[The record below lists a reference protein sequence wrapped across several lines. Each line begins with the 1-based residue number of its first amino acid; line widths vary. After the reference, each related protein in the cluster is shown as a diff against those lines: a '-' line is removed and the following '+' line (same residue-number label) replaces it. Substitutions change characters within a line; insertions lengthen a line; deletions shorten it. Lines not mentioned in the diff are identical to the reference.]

1 MQLDYINIENFRP
14 FKHLDIDLHPKMNVF
29 IGLNGAGKTAI
40 LDCIAICFIPF
51 ISKLSK
57 VNLFP
62 RENPLTLKDTDIHI
76 GTEKLNINA
85 YINYNTENACKWWV
99 SKEFGSN
106 RNLNNFE
113 YLNDYIKKLLNSL
126 VENPTTNLPIIS
138 YYSTSRMNFDNTFKV
153 NSNRSKYEYN
163 QFLAY
168 NKSLFTGLNSFNDF
182 IIWFEDEEGYEDK
195 MRLDKDHNY
204 RNPKLQTVRRAI
216 ETFLNSFETN
226 RIEFKNIRIKKE
238 RNENSVKYQNH
249 IVSSL
254 VISKNNVDFQ
264 LEQLSSGEKM
274 MIMLIVDIARR
285 MSIAN
290 PTLTNPLLGE
300 GIILIDEI
308 DLHLHP
314 QWQREIIPALNNTF
328 PNCQFIVTTHSPQV
342 LSRLKKE
349 NIFIIEDDKIVKN
362 PPHTYGK
369 DTNSILFEI
378 FNTLERPKHIQE
390 KFDTCYKLIELEKF
404 DKANE
409 ILTDL
414 SNVLDE
420 DDSEIIKVKS
430 LLTFY
435 EQ

>member
-1 MQLDYINIENFRP
+1 MQIESIYLENFRP
-14 FKHLDIDLHPKMNVF
+14 FKDLRIKFNSNLNVI

-40 LDCIAICFIPF
+40 LDGIAFALVPMLAKLMDNKWHSNIK
-51 ISKLSK
+51 KLSIK
-57 VNLFP
+57 
-62 RENPLTLKDTDIHI
+62 ETDIHYGENEFVIQISLTDNSNTLFNWKI
-76 GTEKLNINA
+76 GKRIQPFKSLSNFDNLLNYTKQI
-85 YINYNTENACKWWV
+85 E
-99 SKEFGSN
+99 
-106 RNLNNFE
+106 
-113 YLNDYIKKLLNSL
+113 KKLEEDPSI
-126 VENPTTNLPIIS
+126 NLPIIV
-138 YYSTSRMNFDNTFKV
+138 YYSSSRINFDINFIKPFK
-153 NSNRSKYEYN
+153 NNHYKYN
-163 QFLAY
+163 QLSIYENALQ
-168 NKSLFTGLNSFNDF
+168 SGLDNFNSFLN
-182 IIWFEDEEGYEDK
+182 WFTEEEWYEDK
-195 MRLDKDHNY
+195 MRLEKDTNY
-204 RNPKLQTVRRAI
+204 RNPKLQVIRTTI
-216 ETFLNSFETN
+216 EVFLSFFETN
-226 RIEFKNIRIKKE
+226 RNDFKNLRIKKE
-238 RNENSVKYQNH
+238 RSNNGNS
-249 IVSSL
+249 IITSL
-254 VISKNNVDFQ
+254 IISKNNIDFQ

-285 MSIAN
+285 ISIAN
-290 PTLTNPLLGE
+290 PSLTNPLLGE

-349 NIFIIEDDKIVKN
+349 NILIIEDDKIVKN

-404 DKANE
+404 DKAKE

-414 SNVLDE
+414 SNELDE
-420 DDSEIIKVKS
+420 EDSDIIKVKS